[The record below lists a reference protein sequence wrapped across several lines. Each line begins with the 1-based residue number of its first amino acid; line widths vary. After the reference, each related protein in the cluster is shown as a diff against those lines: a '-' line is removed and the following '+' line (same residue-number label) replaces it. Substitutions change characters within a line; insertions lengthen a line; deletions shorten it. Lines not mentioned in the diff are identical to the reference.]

1 MSNNYIS
8 CDFFGK
14 RVLFLMSGKGYNSDF
29 IEKLKSKN
37 EIVSTISKYLR
48 VEKKGKNYWACC
60 PFHSEK
66 TPSFCINE
74 YDQYYHCFGCKE
86 SGDVITFI
94 MKYENLDYPD
104 AVEELAKN
112 AGLELPKYSG
122 DEKFL
127 QKKKEKDEL
136 LSILNLA
143 REHYKANIYLKEAK
157 PAQEYIKKRGLGRR
171 ELENFEIGYS
181 LNYDD
186 LVNYLTGKSKK
197 LEDIRKAGL
206 IESGSK
212 GYYDV
217 LAGRLIF
224 PIVNA
229 SNDCI
234 GFSARDLTGKSMAK
248 YKNTPSTP
256 VFDKSKTVYAINLVK
271 KEKQTN
277 GIPNIIIVEGQID
290 VIAMHKAGFKQ
301 TVACLGTAFTN
312 DHAKELKR
320 YSENIVLCFD
330 GDFAG
335 IKASLRAI
343 GILESAG
350 LNVKVAMLPDGKDP
364 DEYLKEFGAD
374 KLKELLQNAVPTTD
388 FKILSVKKKYN
399 LSHPADKTKFVSEA
413 LNVLRELS
421 SETEKD
427 VYLKVIKDISGVPL
441 DVLRRDLLGQ
451 AREESHEE
459 KLVKPLNVSS
469 KELSYILACML
480 HRKEFADV
488 KFDLSKLIQDPNQN
502 ALYSLIKE
510 RKNSGE
516 ELHITTLFDYF
527 DVENQ
532 PEIKDIINY
541 NFEEIKDEK
550 QYFEECLWLVVESY
564 LKDKQAKLTTM
575 FKEATSQE
583 ERKKIL
589 EELNKLTKQVKNKN
603 LEDFNA

>member
-1 MSNNYIS
+1 MLS
-8 CDFFGK
+8 
-14 RVLFLMSGKGYNSDF
+14 KGYSSDF

-37 EIVSTISKYLR
+37 EIVSTISKYIH
-48 VEKKGKNYWACC
+48 VEKKGRNYWACC

-94 MKYENLDYPD
+94 MKYENLDYPE

-112 AGLELPKYSG
+112 AGMELPKYSG

-127 QKKKEKDEL
+127 ERKKEKDEL

-157 PAQEYIKKRGLGRR
+157 LAQDYIKLRGLGRH
-171 ELENFEIGYS
+171 ELEDFEIGYS
-181 LNYDD
+181 LNYTD
-186 LVNYLTGKSKK
+186 LVNYLTEKGKK
-197 LEDIRKAGL
+197 LEDIKKAGL
-206 IESGSK
+206 IESGNK
-212 GYYDV
+212 GGYYDV

-229 SNDCI
+229 SGDCI
-234 GFSARDLTGKSMAK
+234 AFSARDLTGKSMAK

-256 VFDKSKTVYAINLVK
+256 VFDKSRTVYAINLVK
-271 KEKQTN
+271 KEKQAN

-301 TVACLGTAFTN
+301 TVACLGTAFTYE
-312 DHAKELKR
+312 HARELKR

-343 GILESAG
+343 PILETAG

-364 DEYLKEFGAD
+364 DEFLKEFGAD
-374 KLKELLQNAVPTTD
+374 KLKELLEKAVPATD

-399 LSHPADKTKFVSEA
+399 ISNPAEKAKFVAEA
-413 LNVLRELS
+413 LEVLRGLT

-427 VYLKVIKDISGVPL
+427 VYLKVVKDISGVPL
-441 DVLRRDLLGQ
+441 DVLRRDLLGK
-451 AREESHEE
+451 AVEEKKEES
-459 KLVKPLNVSS
+459 VIKPLNVST
-469 KELSYILACML
+469 KALSYILACML
-480 HRKEFADV
+480 HRKDFVEI
-488 KFDLSKLIQDPNQN
+488 KFDLSKLIEDQNQK

-510 RKNSGE
+510 RESEGK
-516 ELHITTLFDYF
+516 ELHVTTVFDYF
-527 DVENQ
+527 DVDNL

-564 LKDKQAKLTTM
+564 LKDRQAKLTTM
-575 FKEATSQE
+575 FKEASSQE

-589 EELNKLTKQVKNKN
+589 EELNRITKQVKNKN

>member
-1 MSNNYIS
+1 M
-8 CDFFGK
+8 
-14 RVLFLMSGKGYNSDF
+14 LGKGFNSDF
-29 IEKLKSKN
+29 IDKLKSKN

-48 VEKKGKNYWACC
+48 VEKKGRNYWACC

-127 QKKKEKDEL
+127 ERKKEKDEL

-143 REHYKANIYLKEAK
+143 REHYKENIYLKEAK
-157 PAQEYIKKRGLGRR
+157 LAQDYIKKRGLGRR

-181 LNYDD
+181 LNYND
-186 LVNYLTGKSKK
+186 LVNYLTGKGKK
-197 LEDIRKAGL
+197 LEDIKKAGL
-206 IESGSK
+206 IESGNK
-212 GYYDV
+212 GGYYDV

-224 PIVNA
+224 PIVN
-229 SNDCI
+229 SNNDCI
-234 GFSARDLTGKSMAK
+234 AFSARDLTGQSMAK

-256 VFDKSKTVYAINLVK
+256 IFDKSKTVYAINLVK
-271 KEKQTN
+271 KEKQAN
-277 GIPNIIIVEGQID
+277 GIPNLIIVEGQID
-290 VIAMHKAGFKQ
+290 VIAMHKAGFRQ
-301 TVACLGTAFTN
+301 TVACLGTAFTYE
-312 DHAKELKR
+312 HARELKR

-330 GDFAG
+330 GDTAG

-343 GILESAG
+343 PILETAG

-364 DEYLKEFGAD
+364 DEYLKEYGAD
-374 KLKELLQNAVPTTD
+374 KLKELLQNAVPATD

-399 LSHPADKTKFVSEA
+399 ISNPAEKAKFVSEA
-413 LNVLRELS
+413 LNILRELS

-441 DVLRRDLLGQ
+441 DVLRRDLLG
-451 AREESHEE
+451 RVKEE
-459 KLVKPLNVSS
+459 KKEDLQVKPLNVST
-469 KELSYILACML
+469 KALNYILACML
-480 HRKEFADV
+480 HRKEFAEI
-488 KFDLSKLIQDPNQN
+488 KFDLSKLIQDPNQSS
-502 ALYSLIKE
+502 LYALIKE
-510 RKNSGE
+510 RKNSGK
-516 ELHITTLFDYF
+516 ELHITTLFDYY
-527 DVENQ
+527 DVDNL
-532 PEIKDIINY
+532 PEIKEIINY

-550 QYFEECLWLVVESY
+550 QYFEECLWLIVESY
-564 LKDKQAKLTTM
+564 LKDKQARLTTM

-589 EELNKLTKQVKNKN
+589 EELNSVTKQVKNKN